1 MKIMGIQTTFM
12 KPVLLFG
19 LIIIGARI
27 NEMLGYF
34 ADIPYFIAIECLV
47 IVIAFS
53 ILLYGLYDYD
63 KMLQRK

>member
-27 NEMLGYF
+27 TEMLGYF
-34 ADIPYFIAIECLV
+34 ADMPYFIAIECLV